1 MKKLPQKIIDQI
13 IKDKKVRIKLA
24 HESHELFFSIYLPH
38 YLIYPSAPFHE
49 EFFDVTE
56 DTTVKHAV
64 ITAFRGSGKST
75 IMTFSYPLWSIL
87 GKQQKKFILIL
98 GHTIYQ
104 ARIYMKNIKEEL
116 ESNDLLR
123 ADLGPFREENEWQ
136 AHSIVIPKYNARI
149 TCASYEQGIRGL
161 RHRQYRPDLIICDD
175 VEDLESVKTQESRDK
190 THTWLTGDVI
200 PAGDQNTRVIII
212 GNLLH
217 EDCLLMRLKKSM
229 EDGQFNGIYREYPFI
244 DKNGNVLWQS
254 KFPNQETIDAEKRKI
269 GNEIAWLREYM
280 LEIVAEEGR
289 VVRLEWIKYYGILP
303 DIDDEKNQY
312 RYSAT
317 GIDLAAAQNE
327 AAKFTAMVSARVYN
341 WGNNIEIYILPDPIN
356 ERLEFPEQIEKA
368 KQISKSLGNGCPTT
382 LYIEKAGCQEF
393 IVQQLQKENYPAI
406 GVTTAGQDKRAR
418 LSVISPL
425 IKNGNVFFPKNGA
438 EKLIQQIVNFG
449 IEKYNDLMDAFSM
462 LIGEI
467 MKDNEYRTGD
477 AFDWMDDD
485 EDDGNDYDN
494 DRGPLKFNDSDR
506 LTLDREI

>member
-13 IKDKKVRIKLA
+13 IKDKKVRIRLA

-38 YLIYPSAPFHE
+38 YLIHPSAPFHE
-49 EFFDVTE
+49 EFFNVTE
-56 DTTVKHAV
+56 DTAIKHAV

-75 IMTFSYPLWSIL
+75 VMTFSYPLWSIL

-116 ESNDLLR
+116 ESNKLLR

-175 VEDLESVKTQESRDK
+175 VEDLESIKTQESRDK
-190 THTWLTGDVI
+190 THKWLTGDVI
-200 PAGDQNTRVIII
+200 PTGDQNTKVIII

-229 EDGQFNGIYREYPFI
+229 ENGQFNGIYREYPFI
-244 DKNGNVLWQS
+244 DESGNVLWQS
-254 KFPNQETIDAEKRKI
+254 KFPNQETIDAEKGKV

-280 LEIVAEEGR
+280 LKIVAEEGR
-289 VVRLEWIKYYGILP
+289 VSRPEWIKYYGILP

-317 GIDLAAAQNE
+317 GIDLAASQKE
-327 AAKFTAMVSARVYN
+327 TAKFTAMVSVRVYG

-356 ERLEFPEQIEKA
+356 ERLEFPEQVEKA
-368 KQISKSLGNGCPTT
+368 KQISESLGNGCRTP
-382 LYIEKAGCQEF
+382 LYIEKAGYQES
-393 IVQQLQKENYPAI
+393 IIQQLQKENYPAI

-467 MKDNEYRTGD
+467 MKDNEYGTGESL
-477 AFDWMDDD
+477 DWLDNKDDD
-485 EDDGNDYDN
+485 EDYDE
-494 DRGPLKFNDSDR
+494 DRRAFLMLCGDEK
-506 LTLDREI
+506 LTLNTRI